1 VIEQMTPTAAIA
13 ARPKTTL
20 VSLLVV
26 AFLCGA
32 AAGAVGMRRY
42 AFRAAHHSI
51 ALSESKAMTLARWR
65 SKLDLTDNQAAQ
77 IRTILDD
84 FNKYYDN
91 VVAEGHERI
100 IQVLTPEQRAKF
112 EKMLR
117 ERY

>member
-1 VIEQMTPTAAIA
+1 MTPTAAIA
-13 ARPKTTL
+13 SRPKTTL

-26 AFLCGA
+26 SFLFGA
-32 AAGAVGMRRY
+32 AAGALGMRRY

-51 ALSESKAMTLARWR
+51 ALAESKEMTLARWR
-65 SKLDLTDNQAAQ
+65 NKLNLTDAQAAQ

-100 IQVLTPEQRAKF
+100 LQVLTPEQRRKF
-112 EKMLR
+112 EKMLH

>member
-1 VIEQMTPTAAIA
+1 MTATETAIA
-13 ARPKTTL
+13 TRPKTTL

-32 AAGAVGMRRY
+32 AAGAVGMRNY

-51 ALSESKAMTLARWR
+51 QLTESKKDTLARWR
-65 SKLDLTDNQAAQ
+65 TKLNLSDDQIAQ
-77 IRTILDD
+77 LSMILDD

-91 VVAEGHERI
+91 VLAEGHERI
-100 IQVLTPEQRAKF
+100 LQVLNSEQRRKF
-112 EKMLR
+112 QKMLE